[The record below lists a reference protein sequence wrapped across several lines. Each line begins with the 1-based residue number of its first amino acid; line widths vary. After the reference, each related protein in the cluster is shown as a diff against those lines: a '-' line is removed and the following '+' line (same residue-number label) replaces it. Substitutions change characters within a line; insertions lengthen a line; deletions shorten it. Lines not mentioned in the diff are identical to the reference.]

1 MYDKIIENYNSNPMN
16 KDKEDLRKMIKD
28 LFLIEY
34 FDINCNPAQALRKMK
49 VLQEQQQPKL

>member
-1 MYDKIIENYNSNPMN
+1 MYDKIIENYNSNPIN

-34 FDINCNPAQALRKMK
+34 FDVDCNPAQALRKMK
-49 VLQEQQQPKL
+49 VLQEYQQPK